1 MGNWKPLLL
10 HFLSFSTYFFHFL
23 PISQILMAIFENAR
37 HCIPNYLYS
46 VSPKKSLI
54 LEEMAS
60 PPSANGA
67 ESKRFVVPAPSEPAK
82 IEMFSPAFYAA
93 SAFSGGLSTGLTHTA
108 VTPFDLVKCNMQV
121 WFPYIPFCFLAM
133 LSSIRHCH
141 QSYRKFRCFLS
152 VKRVLFHFVF
162 VESVSVQSKLVL
174 K

>member
-1 MGNWKPLLL
+1 
-10 HFLSFSTYFFHFL
+10 
-23 PISQILMAIFENAR
+23 MAIFENAR
-37 HCIPNYLYS
+37 HCIPTYLYS

-108 VTPFDLVKCNMQV
+108 VTPTDVLKCNMQV
-121 WFPYIPFCFLAM
+121 
-133 LSSIRHCH
+133 
-141 QSYRKFRCFLS
+141 
-152 VKRVLFHFVF
+152 
-162 VESVSVQSKLVL
+162 
-174 K
+174 